1 MRKKAD
7 KLASKLVT
15 PLSKLIVHGGELFKG
30 KDEAF
35 SFGHLYYIILYTN
48 SMLCQDTAK
57 NEAQQ
62 KCFLAF
68 HAVDLR
74 IFHLFVLFYCFY

>member
-1 MRKKAD
+1 MRKKSD
-7 KLASKLVT
+7 KLASKLVM
-15 PLSKLIVHGGELFKG
+15 PLSKLIVHGGGGTRLFKG

-35 SFGHLYYIILYTN
+35 SFDHLYYIILYIN

-62 KCFLAF
+62 
-68 HAVDLR
+68 
-74 IFHLFVLFYCFY
+74 